1 MMRQKNRAPIT
12 RILHFVT
19 QPFEFTWIES
29 GGSSAK
35 LVVQR
40 CVNPNELPV
49 CIAQA
54 KVAGALLKLVQQI
67 IERLTSGVEV
77 VVTGENQR
85 SDIAGLGLE
94 NVFPGSV
101 EVALHFRGGAGIV
114 NVTKVYDDVRILLL
128 DLTQYFQS
136 F

>member
-1 MMRQKNRAPIT
+1 MMRQKNGAPIT
-12 RILHFVT
+12 RILHLVT
-19 QPFEFTWIES
+19 KPFEFS
-29 GGSSAK
+29 RVQSRGSSSK
-35 LVVQR
+35 LIVER
-40 CVNPNELPV
+40 CINPNELPV
-49 CIAQA
+49 RIAQA

-114 NVTKVYDDVRILLL
+114 NVTKVHDDVRILLL
-128 DLTQYFQS
+128 DLTQYF
-136 F
+136 